1 MKIDRSEHLV
11 VLWGTARIT
20 NGKWTFLFA
29 KMSLCIR
36 VGVFH
41 ALENSGKVDL
51 ELIKFKFRSYFG
63 EADIVRLSDRYG
75 RE

>member
-1 MKIDRSEHLV
+1 
-11 VLWGTARIT
+11 
-20 NGKWTFLFA
+20 
-29 KMSLCIR
+29 MSLCIR